1 MGLLYVPF
9 LFLIFQLYILK
20 YILTTHI
27 TRIFKKLLI
36 LVDNKKE
43 SDSLYF
49 NYCQSFLIII

>member
-1 MGLLYVPF
+1 MSHFYF
-9 LFLIFQLYILK
+9 LFFNCIYLSIF
-20 YILTTHI
+20 LTTHI